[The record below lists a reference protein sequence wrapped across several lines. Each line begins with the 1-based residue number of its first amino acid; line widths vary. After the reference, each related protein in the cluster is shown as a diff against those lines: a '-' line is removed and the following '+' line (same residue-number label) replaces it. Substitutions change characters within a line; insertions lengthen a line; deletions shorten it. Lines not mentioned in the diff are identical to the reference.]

1 MKKGKIIEIS
11 PKEFDLYK
19 KQMAK
24 EIQAKKPEVI
34 LKKEML
40 RNIKKER
47 SWDSPPI
54 QISDET
60 WEQEYE
66 RFKKEMFAGFEN
78 AKKQEHL
85 LQAIEHSPK
94 FIPLGQ
100 HQSKKY

>member
-11 PKEFDLYK
+11 PKEWDLYK

-40 RNIKKER
+40 RKIKKER
-47 SWDSPPI
+47 SWDGPPIPI

-66 RFKKEMFAGFEN
+66 RVKKEMYAGFE
-78 AKKQEHL
+78 KQWFE
-85 LQAIEHSPK
+85 K
-94 FIPLGQ
+94 N
-100 HQSKKY
+100 

>member
-11 PKEFDLYK
+11 PKEWDLYK

-40 RNIKKER
+40 RKIKKER
-47 SWDSPPI
+47 SWDGPPIPI

-66 RFKKEMFAGFEN
+66 RINKEMYAGFEKSWFEKN
-78 AKKQEHL
+78 
-85 LQAIEHSPK
+85 
-94 FIPLGQ
+94 
-100 HQSKKY
+100 